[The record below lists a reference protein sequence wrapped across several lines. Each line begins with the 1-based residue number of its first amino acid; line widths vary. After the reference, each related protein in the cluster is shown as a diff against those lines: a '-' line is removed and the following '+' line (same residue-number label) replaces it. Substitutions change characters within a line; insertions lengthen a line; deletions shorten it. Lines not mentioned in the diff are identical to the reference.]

1 MTRLIVGRFL
11 LSVLVSLA
19 LACSAHAEVTLGP
32 GGGGVTVGNSGV
44 LDTLDLSDSFTLTAN
59 GGIPGRVVNAY
70 PVNLP
75 GINVEDNH
83 GNPAQVWTNSMWS
96 VSADANAIPGGTPY
110 PGGSGAGSAT
120 GMTQRGGS
128 TADWGIEYG
137 LRNDFVVQTD
147 FVQTNDRVDI
157 TVGGARDTFRDP
169 NGLGVFFR
177 APGTPYGQI
186 GLFNQ
191 NIGERNT
198 GLTSGIPAPGQWHNY
213 ATRFNLDS
221 RVLAFY
227 VDEVWRGSIDLDTFS
242 GGEFAGLAVSN
253 AAVGTG
259 YDGNDR
265 GWSDNFQ
272 VGPPVAHGVAV
283 GGSSV
288 IGTLDY
294 SDSFTLTAKGG
305 NPGRVASA
313 TPETP
318 PATVME
324 NNHGNPAQTW
334 SSGVWSL
341 SYDPAV
347 WATGASPY
355 SGPSGTGSDTG
366 FTQRGSG
373 GDWGIEYGLR
383 HDFVVQTDFV
393 QTTDRVDISAGS
405 ARNTIGSVNGL
416 SVFFRTT
423 AHPTYPEIGIYA
435 PGIGERDS
443 GLASGIASAGEWH
456 NYAVRFNQVQRELE
470 IFVDGTARG
479 TIDLDT
485 VAGGAFS
492 SYAPSNRAV
501 SVGGSGTD
509 RTWSDNFQVGASLA
523 PPETLPPFIVDY
535 EDTFTVGTA
544 ARPDGL
550 YNNNSGGG
558 YTVETANHGNP
569 PATWTP
575 LSNFSF
581 NTPGSSTNPPLLGA
595 AGGNAG
601 AATGFAQSGGGDF
614 SFAYGLRTDYLV
626 SLDAI
631 LPSDRLDISS
641 LPAPGASI
649 FTTDSLSVFFR
660 RDTSG
665 LGAVGLFNGSQETWA
680 LAPGTLGINDN
691 DWHNFA
697 VGFNQDDDE
706 LRIFVDRELV
716 AALDLTSFAGG
727 IYQDYS
733 NGAVG
738 AGGAGGVFWVDNF
751 QVGAVP
757 EPSTLVLAGIGLM
770 ALLGCALKRRKV
782 TKDH

>member
-1 MTRLIVGRFL
+1 MKPLRNL
-11 LSVLVSLA
+11 LYWAFVVLA
-19 LACSAHAEVTLGP
+19 LVGLPDRAIAGVAIGDSTL
-32 GGGGVTVGNSGV
+32 
-44 LDTLDLSDSFTLTAN
+44 LDLSDTSDSFTLTAD

-70 PVNLP
+70 PVHAP

-83 GNPAQVWTNSMWS
+83 GNPAQVWTNAMWS
-96 VSADANAIPGGTPY
+96 VSADAGAIPGATPY

-120 GMTQRGGS
+120 GMTQRGGGS
-128 TADWGIEYG
+128 GDWGIEYG

-147 FVQTNDRVDI
+147 FVQTTDRVDM
-157 TVGGARDTFRDP
+157 TVGAARDTIGNP
-169 NGLGVFFR
+169 GNLSVFFR
-177 APGTPYGQI
+177 YTGHPSYPEI
-186 GLFNQ
+186 GLYNPTV
-191 NIGERNT
+191 GEHNT
-198 GLTSGIPAPGQWHNY
+198 GLTSGIPAAGQWRNY

-227 VDEVWRGSIDLDTFS
+227 VDEVWRGSVDLDTVA
-242 GGEFAGLAVSN
+242 GGAFAGLTVSN
-253 AAVGTG
+253 ASTGTG
-259 YDGNDR
+259 YAGGDR

-272 VGPPVAHGVAV
+272 VGSPVARGVAV
-283 GGSSV
+283 GASSA

-305 NPGRVASA
+305 NPGRVATAAGES
-313 TPETP
+313 P
-318 PATVME
+318 PATLME

-334 SSGVWSL
+334 SSGMWSL
-341 SYDPAV
+341 TYDPAV
-347 WATGASPY
+347 WATGGSPY
-355 SGPSGTGSDTG
+355 SGPSGSGSDTG
-366 FTQRGSG
+366 FTQRGGG

-383 HDFVVQTDFV
+383 HDFVVQTDFI
-393 QTTDRVDISAGS
+393 QTTDRVDITAGS
-405 ARNTIGSVNGL
+405 ARNTIGSAGGL
-416 SVFFRTT
+416 SIFFRTT
-423 AHPTYPEIGIYA
+423 GHPTYPEIGIYA
-435 PGIGERDS
+435 PSIGERDS
-443 GLASGIASAGEWH
+443 GLTSGIASAGQWH

-470 IFVDGTARG
+470 ILVDGTARG

-485 VAGGAFS
+485 VAGGAFA

-501 SVGGSGTD
+501 SIGGTGTD
-509 RTWSDNFQVGASLA
+509 RTWSDNFQVGSSLA
-523 PPETLPPFIVDY
+523 PPETLSALMVDY
-535 EDTFTVGTA
+535 EDTFTINPPT
-544 ARPDGL
+544 RPDGL
-550 YNNNSGGG
+550 YNNNSAGG
-558 YTVETANHGNP
+558 YNVETANFGNP
-569 PATWTP
+569 AAVWTP
-575 LSNFSF
+575 FSNFSF

-614 SFAYGLRTDYLV
+614 SFAYGLRTDYIV
-626 SLDAI
+626 SVDAI

-641 LPAPGASI
+641 LPSAGAGI
-649 FTTDSLSVFFR
+649 FAADSLSVFFR

-706 LRIFVDRELV
+706 LRIFVDRELI
-716 AALDLTSFAGG
+716 ADLDLTTFAGG

-733 NGAVG
+733 NAAVG

-757 EPSTLVLAGIGLM
+757 EPSTIVLAGIGL
-770 ALLGCALKRRKV
+770 LTLVGCGLRRRKRA
-782 TKDH
+782 KGN